1 MTDVFLYSLT
11 KAYNRLSL
19 FPEKHAEIE
28 EDDFIRDVK
37 SPNAFAKRIVNL
49 VDELTNLSMRPEEHL
64 MIVTFSGMMIP
75 TGVFEISHGTKH
87 STLSAMVQIV
97 TRALLINAD
106 AIIVLHNHPGGIITE
121 SETDVETVT
130 ALKDFIKPLDLQ
142 VFDSIIVGEKSGSTI
157 FNSFRE
163 RGLL

>member
-19 FPEKHAEIE
+19 FPEKHAGIE

-37 SPNAFAKRIVNL
+37 NPNAFAKRIVNL

-64 MIVTFSGMMIP
+64 MIVTFSGMLIP

-87 STLSAMVQIV
+87 QTLSAMAQIV

-106 AIIVLHNHPGGIITE
+106 AIIVLHNHPGGIVTE
-121 SETDVETVT
+121 SETDIETVT
-130 ALKDFIKPLDLQ
+130 ALKNLIKPLDLT
-142 VFDSIIVGEKSGSTI
+142 VVDSIIVGKKSGSTI

>member
-37 SPNAFAKRIVNL
+37 NPNAFAKRIVNL

-87 STLSAMVQIV
+87 STLSAMAQIV

-106 AIIVLHNHPGGIITE
+106 AIVILHNHPGGIITE

>member
-1 MTDVFLYSLT
+1 M
-11 KAYNRLSL
+11 YNRLSL

-28 EDDFIRDVK
+28 DEDFIRDAK
-37 SPNAFAKRIVNL
+37 DPNAFAKRIVNL
-49 VDELTNLSMRPEEHL
+49 VNELTNLSMRPEEHL

-87 STLSAMVQIV
+87 QTLSAMAQIV

-106 AIIVLHNHPGGIITE
+106 AIIVLHNHPGGIVTE
-121 SETDVETVT
+121 SETDIETVT
-130 ALKDFIKPLDLQ
+130 ALKNLIKPLDLT
-142 VFDSIIVGEKSGSTI
+142 VVDSIIVGEKSGSSI

>member
-1 MTDVFLYSLT
+1 MTDVYLYSLT

-37 SPNAFAKRIVNL
+37 NPNAFAKRIVNL

-87 STLSAMVQIV
+87 STLSAMAQIV

-106 AIIVLHNHPGGIITE
+106 TIIVLHNHPGGIVTE
-121 SETDVETVT
+121 SETDIETVT
-130 ALKDFIKPLDLQ
+130 ALKNLIKPLDLT
-142 VFDSIIVGEKSGSTI
+142 VVDSIIVGEKSGSTI

>member
-11 KAYNRLSL
+11 KMYNRLSL
-19 FPEKHAEIE
+19 FPEKRVEIE
-28 EDDFIRDVK
+28 EDDFIRNAKD
-37 SPNAFAKRIVNL
+37 PNAFAKRIVTL
-49 VDELTNLSMRPEEHL
+49 VNELTNLSMRPEEHL
-64 MIVTFSGMMIP
+64 MVVTFSGMLIP

-87 STLSAMVQIV
+87 QTLSAMAQIV

-106 AIIVLHNHPGGIITE
+106 AIVILHNHPAGIVTE
-121 SETDVETVT
+121 SETDIETVT
-130 ALKDFIKPLDLQ
+130 ALKNLIKPLDLT
-142 VFDSIIVGEKSGSTI
+142 VVDSIIVGEKFGSSI

>member
-1 MTDVFLYSLT
+1 MTDVYLYSLT

-37 SPNAFAKRIVNL
+37 NPNAFAKRIVNL

-106 AIIVLHNHPGGIITE
+106 AIIVLHNHPGGIVTE

>member
-11 KAYNRLSL
+11 KMYNRLSL

-37 SPNAFAKRIVNL
+37 NPNAFAKRIVNL

-64 MIVTFSGMMIP
+64 MIVTFSGMLIP

-87 STLSAMVQIV
+87 QTLSAMAQIV

-106 AIIVLHNHPGGIITE
+106 AIIVLHNHPGGIVTE
-121 SETDVETVT
+121 SETDIETVT
-130 ALKDFIKPLDLQ
+130 ALKNLIKPLDLT
-142 VFDSIIVGEKSGSTI
+142 VVDSIIVGEKSGSTI

>member
-28 EDDFIRDVK
+28 DDDFIRDVK
-37 SPNAFAKRIVNL
+37 NPNAFAKRIVTL
-49 VDELTNLSMRPEEHL
+49 VNELTNLSMRPEEHL

-87 STLSAMVQIV
+87 STLSAMAQIV

-106 AIIVLHNHPGGIITE
+106 AIIVLHNHPGGIVTE
-121 SETDVETVT
+121 SETDIETVT
-130 ALKDFIKPLDLQ
+130 ALKNLIKPLDLT
-142 VFDSIIVGEKSGSTI
+142 VVDSIIVGEKSGSSI

>member
-1 MTDVFLYSLT
+1 MTDVYLYSLT

-37 SPNAFAKRIVNL
+37 NPNAFAKRIVNL

-130 ALKDFIKPLDLQ
+130 ALKDFIKPLDLT
-142 VFDSIIVGEKSGSTI
+142 VVDSIIVGEKSGSSI

-163 RGLL
+163 RSLL

>member
-37 SPNAFAKRIVNL
+37 NPNAFAKRIVNL
-49 VDELTNLSMRPEEHL
+49 VDELTNLSMRPEHL

-130 ALKDFIKPLDLQ
+130 TLKDFIKPLDLQ

>member
-1 MTDVFLYSLT
+1 MNDVYLYSLT
-11 KAYNRLSL
+11 KAYNRLNL

-28 EDDFIRDVK
+28 EDDFIRDAK
-37 SPNAFAKRIVNL
+37 NPNTFAKRIVNL

-64 MIVTFSGMMIP
+64 MVVTFSGMMIP

-87 STLSAMVQIV
+87 QTLSAMAQIV

-106 AIIVLHNHPGGIITE
+106 AIIVLHNHPGGIVTE

-142 VFDSIIVGEKSGSTI
+142 VFDSIIVGEKSGSSI

>member
-1 MTDVFLYSLT
+1 MTDVYLYSLT

-37 SPNAFAKRIVNL
+37 NPNAFAKRIVNL

-64 MIVTFSGMMIP
+64 MIVTFSEMMIP

-106 AIIVLHNHPGGIITE
+106 AIIVLHNHPGGIVTE

>member
-1 MTDVFLYSLT
+1 MTDVFLYSLQ

-28 EDDFIRDVK
+28 EDDFIRDAK
-37 SPNAFAKRIVNL
+37 DPNAFAKRIVNL

-87 STLSAMVQIV
+87 QTLSAMAQIV

-106 AIIVLHNHPGGIITE
+106 AIIVLHNHPGGIVTE

-130 ALKDFIKPLDLQ
+130 ALKNLIKPLDLT
-142 VFDSIIVGEKSGSTI
+142 VVDSIIVGEKSGSSI

>member
-37 SPNAFAKRIVNL
+37 NPNAFAKRIVNL

-87 STLSAMVQIV
+87 QTLSAMAQIV

-106 AIIVLHNHPGGIITE
+106 AIIVLHNHPGGIVTE
-121 SETDVETVT
+121 SETDIETVT
-130 ALKDFIKPLDLQ
+130 ALKNLIKPLDLI
-142 VFDSIIVGEKSGSTI
+142 VVDSIIVGEKSGSAI

>member
-1 MTDVFLYSLT
+1 MTDVYLYSLT

-37 SPNAFAKRIVNL
+37 NPNAFAKRIVNL
-49 VDELTNLSMRPEEHL
+49 VNELTNLSMRPEEHL

-106 AIIVLHNHPGGIITE
+106 AIIVLHNHPGGIVTE

-130 ALKDFIKPLDLQ
+130 ALKDFIKPLDLT
-142 VFDSIIVGEKSGSTI
+142 VVDSIIVGEKSGSTI

>member
-11 KAYNRLSL
+11 KMYNRLSL

-37 SPNAFAKRIVNL
+37 NPNAFAKRIVNL

-106 AIIVLHNHPGGIITE
+106 AIIVLHNHPGGIVTE

-142 VFDSIIVGEKSGSTI
+142 VFDSIIVGEKSGSAI

>member
-1 MTDVFLYSLT
+1 MTDVYLYSLT

-37 SPNAFAKRIVNL
+37 NPNAFAKRIVNL

-64 MIVTFSGMMIP
+64 MIVTFSGMLIP

-87 STLSAMVQIV
+87 QTLSAMAQIV

-106 AIIVLHNHPGGIITE
+106 VIIVLHNHPGGIVTE
-121 SETDVETVT
+121 SETDIETVT
-130 ALKDFIKPLDLQ
+130 ALKNLIKPLDLT
-142 VFDSIIVGEKSGSTI
+142 VVDSIIVGEKSGSSI

>member
-1 MTDVFLYSLT
+1 MTDVYLYSLT

-37 SPNAFAKRIVNL
+37 NPNAFAKRIVNL
-49 VDELTNLSMRPEEHL
+49 VDELTSLSMRPEEHL

-130 ALKDFIKPLDLQ
+130 ALKDFIKPLDLT
-142 VFDSIIVGEKSGSTI
+142 VVDSIIVGEKSGSSI

>member
-1 MTDVFLYSLT
+1 MTDVYLYSLT
-11 KAYNRLSL
+11 KTYNRLSL
-19 FPEKHAEIE
+19 FQEKHAEIE
-28 EDDFIRDVK
+28 ENDFIRDAK
-37 SPNAFAKRIVNL
+37 DPNAFARRIVNL

-87 STLSAMVQIV
+87 QTLSAMAQIV

-106 AIIVLHNHPGGIITE
+106 AIIVLHNQPGGIITE
-121 SETDVETVT
+121 SETDIETVT
-130 ALKDFIKPLDLQ
+130 ALKNLIKLLDLT
-142 VFDSIIVGEKSGSTI
+142 VVDSIIVGEKSGSTI

>member
-37 SPNAFAKRIVNL
+37 NPNAFAKRIVNL

-64 MIVTFSGMMIP
+64 MIVTFSGMLIP

-87 STLSAMVQIV
+87 QTLSAMAQIV

-106 AIIVLHNHPGGIITE
+106 AIIVLHNHPGGIVTE
-121 SETDVETVT
+121 SETDIETVT
-130 ALKDFIKPLDLQ
+130 ALKNLIKPLDLT
-142 VFDSIIVGEKSGSTI
+142 VIDSIIVGEKSGSTI

>member
-37 SPNAFAKRIVNL
+37 NPNAFAKRIVNL

-64 MIVTFSGMMIP
+64 MIVTFSGMLIP

-87 STLSAMVQIV
+87 QTLSAMAQIV

-106 AIIVLHNHPGGIITE
+106 AIIVLHNHPGGIVTE
-121 SETDVETVT
+121 SETDIETVT
-130 ALKDFIKPLDLQ
+130 DLKNLIKPLDLT
-142 VFDSIIVGEKSGSTI
+142 VVDSIIVGEKSGFSI

>member
-1 MTDVFLYSLT
+1 MTDVYLYSLT

-37 SPNAFAKRIVNL
+37 NPNAFAKRIVNL

-106 AIIVLHNHPGGIITE
+106 AIIVLHNHPGGIVTE
-121 SETDVETVT
+121 SETDIETVT
-130 ALKDFIKPLDLQ
+130 ALKDLIKPLDLQ
-142 VFDSIIVGEKSGSTI
+142 VFDSIIVGEKSGSMI

>member
-1 MTDVFLYSLT
+1 MTDVYLYSLT

-28 EDDFIRDVK
+28 EDDFIRDMK
-37 SPNAFAKRIVNL
+37 NPNAFAKRIVNL

-87 STLSAMVQIV
+87 QTLSAMAQIV

-106 AIIVLHNHPGGIITE
+106 AIIVLHNHPGGIVTE

-130 ALKDFIKPLDLQ
+130 ALKNLIKPLDLQ

>member
-11 KAYNRLSL
+11 KMYNRLSL
-19 FPEKHAEIE
+19 FPEKYAEIE

-37 SPNAFAKRIVNL
+37 NPNAFAKRIVNL

-64 MIVTFSGMMIP
+64 MVVTFSGMLIP

-87 STLSAMVQIV
+87 QTLSAMAQIV

-106 AIIVLHNHPGGIITE
+106 AIIVLHNHPGGIVTE
-121 SETDVETVT
+121 SETDIETIT
-130 ALKDFIKPLDLQ
+130 ALKNLIKPLDLT
-142 VFDSIIVGEKSGSTI
+142 VIDSIIVGEKSGSSI

>member
-1 MTDVFLYSLT
+1 MTDVYLYSLT

-37 SPNAFAKRIVNL
+37 NPNAFAKRIVNL

-130 ALKDFIKPLDLQ
+130 ALKDFIKPLDLT
-142 VFDSIIVGEKSGSTI
+142 VVDSIIVGEKSGSTI

>member
-28 EDDFIRDVK
+28 EDDFIRDAK
-37 SPNAFAKRIVNL
+37 DPNAFAKRIVNL

-64 MIVTFSGMMIP
+64 MIVTFSGMLIP

-87 STLSAMVQIV
+87 QTLSAMAQIV

-106 AIIVLHNHPGGIITE
+106 AIIVLHNHPGGIVTE
-121 SETDVETVT
+121 SETDIETVT
-130 ALKDFIKPLDLQ
+130 ALKNLIKPLDLT
-142 VFDSIIVGEKSGSTI
+142 VIDSIIVGEKSGSSI

>member
-1 MTDVFLYSLT
+1 MTDVYLYSLT

-28 EDDFIRDVK
+28 EDDFIRDAK
-37 SPNAFAKRIVNL
+37 NPNAFAKRIVNL

-87 STLSAMVQIV
+87 QTLSAMAQIV

-106 AIIVLHNHPGGIITE
+106 AIIVLHNHPGGIVTE

>member
-28 EDDFIRDVK
+28 DDDFIRDAK
-37 SPNAFAKRIVNL
+37 DPNAFAKRIVNL
-49 VDELTNLSMRPEEHL
+49 VNELTNLSMRPEEHL
-64 MIVTFSGMMIP
+64 MIVTFSGMLIP

-87 STLSAMVQIV
+87 QTLSAMAQIV

-106 AIIVLHNHPGGIITE
+106 AIIVLHNHPGGIVTE
-121 SETDVETVT
+121 SETDIETVT
-130 ALKDFIKPLDLQ
+130 ALKNLIKPLDLT
-142 VFDSIIVGEKSGSTI
+142 VVDSIIVGEKSGSTI

>member
-1 MTDVFLYSLT
+1 MTDVYLYSLT
-11 KAYNRLSL
+11 KTYNRLSL

-37 SPNAFAKRIVNL
+37 NPNAFAKRIVNL

-64 MIVTFSGMMIP
+64 MIVTFSGMLIP

-87 STLSAMVQIV
+87 QTLSAMAQIV

-106 AIIVLHNHPGGIITE
+106 AIVILHNHPAGIVTE
-121 SETDVETVT
+121 SETDIETVT
-130 ALKDFIKPLDLQ
+130 ALKNLIKPLDLT
-142 VFDSIIVGEKSGSTI
+142 VVDSIIVGEKSGSSI

>member
-37 SPNAFAKRIVNL
+37 NPNAFAKRIVNL

-106 AIIVLHNHPGGIITE
+106 AIIVLHNHPGGIVTE

-142 VFDSIIVGEKSGSTI
+142 VFDSIIVGEKSSSSI

>member
-1 MTDVFLYSLT
+1 MTDVYLYSLT
-11 KAYNRLSL
+11 KTYNRLNL

-28 EDDFIRDVK
+28 DDDFIRDTK
-37 SPNAFAKRIVNL
+37 DPNAFARRIVNL
-49 VDELTNLSMRPEEHL
+49 VNELTNLSMRPEEHL
-64 MIVTFSGMMIP
+64 MVVTFSGMLIP

-87 STLSAMVQIV
+87 QTLSAMAQIV

-121 SETDVETVT
+121 SETDIETVT
-130 ALKDFIKPLDLQ
+130 ALKNLIKPLDLTI
-142 VFDSIIVGEKSGSTI
+142 VDSIIVGEKSGSTI

>member
-28 EDDFIRDVK
+28 DDDFIRDVK
-37 SPNAFAKRIVNL
+37 NPNAFAKRIVNL

-142 VFDSIIVGEKSGSTI
+142 VFDSIIVGEKSGSST

>member
-1 MTDVFLYSLT
+1 MNDVYLYSLT

-28 EDDFIRDVK
+28 EDDFIRNVK
-37 SPNAFAKRIVNL
+37 NPNAFAKRIVNL
-49 VDELTNLSMRPEEHL
+49 VNELTNLSMRPEEHL
-64 MIVTFSGMMIP
+64 MVVTFSGMLVP

-87 STLSAMVQIV
+87 QTLSAMVQIV

-106 AIIVLHNHPGGIITE
+106 AIIVLHNHPGGIVTE

-130 ALKDFIKPLDLQ
+130 ALKDFIKPLDLT
-142 VFDSIIVGEKSGSTI
+142 VVDSIIVGEKSGSTI

-163 RGLL
+163 RGFL